1 MNNRSRIINKL
12 KTDKAC
18 CDNPDLS
25 RKFVRSMMISLAKAD
40 EAIQNGFM
48 GPDATQRYI
57 ALKSPTIPAGL
68 SAAAASGVATLTA
81 LETDFA
87 EAAQVV

>member
-48 GPDATQRYI
+48 GPEATQRYI
-57 ALKSPTIPAGL
+57 ALKSPTIPTGL
-68 SAAAASGVATLTA
+68 SAGTDP
-81 LETDFA
+81 LENKKRPL
-87 EAAQVV
+87 VGPR